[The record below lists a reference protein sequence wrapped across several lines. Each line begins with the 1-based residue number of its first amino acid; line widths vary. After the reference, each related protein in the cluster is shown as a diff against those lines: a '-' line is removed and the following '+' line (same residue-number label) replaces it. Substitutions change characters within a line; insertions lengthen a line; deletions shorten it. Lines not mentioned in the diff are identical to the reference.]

1 MCIPVQKYKSQYKNK
16 SCGTKNLKKNW
27 TEKYDNSTT
36 MCFPIQKYK
45 FQYKNK
51 SFGTEK
57 YFLKNLE
64 KIGRY
69 FIYDYYYV
77 PKYMLIIV
85 YLNKPYIF
93 HYYKLSRLYSTK
105 HHLTP
110 LYHTI
115 HPYKSPIRPVQHHAP
130 LYLTIYL
137 YTSPHTPIH
146 HYTSMYDTIHPYT
159 SPYTHVST
167 HV

>member
-1 MCIPVQKYKSQYKNK
+1 MCIPVK
-16 SCGTKNLKKNW
+16 
-27 TEKYDNSTT
+27 
-36 MCFPIQKYK
+36 KYK

-77 PKYMLIIV
+77 PKYMLTIV
-85 YLNKPYIF
+85 YLKKPYIF
-93 HYYKLSRLYSTK
+93 HYYKLSRLYSSK
-105 HHLTP
+105 HNHTP
-110 LYHTI
+110 LCHI
-115 HPYKSPIRPVQHHAP
+115 VHPYTSPHVHVQHHAP

-137 YTSPHTPIH
+137 YTSPYTPIDH
-146 HYTSMYDTIHPYT
+146 HTSMYHTIHPYT
-159 SPYTHVST
+159 SPYNHHTPMYNTMHLYTSPYT
-167 HV
+167 SFHHLTPLYIIIHPCIKP

>member
-1 MCIPVQKYKSQYKNK
+1 MYTTVQQYLSQYKNVNLRTEIK
-16 SCGTKNLKKNW
+16 VVVQKISTKME
-27 TEKYDNSTT
+27 EKYNNSTT
-36 MCFPIQKYK
+36 MCISVQKYK

-57 YFLKNLE
+57 YFFKNLE

-69 FIYDYYYV
+69 FIHDYYYV

-85 YLNKPYIF
+85 YLNKPYVF

-115 HPYKSPIRPVQHHAP
+115 HPFTSYILPCIIPCTSIHHHIPLFITIHLYKSP
-130 LYLTIYL
+130 
-137 YTSPHTPIH
+137 YTS
-146 HYTSMYDTIHPYT
+146 
-159 SPYTHVST
+159 V
-167 HV
+167 

>member
-1 MCIPVQKYKSQYKNK
+1 MYTTVQQYLSQYKNINL
-16 SCGTKNLKKNW
+16 STKIKVAVQKMETKW
-27 TEKYDNSTT
+27 KQKYNNSTT
-36 MCFPIQKYK
+36 MCILVQKYK

-57 YFLKNLE
+57 YFLKTLE

-93 HYYKLSRLYSTK
+93 HYYKVSQLYSSK

-115 HPYKSPIRPVQHHAP
+115 HHH
-130 LYLTIYL
+130 
-137 YTSPHTPIH
+137 
-146 HYTSMYDTIHPYT
+146 TSMYNTVHPHT
-159 SPYTHVST
+159 SPYTHFSI

>member
-1 MCIPVQKYKSQYKNK
+1 
-16 SCGTKNLKKNW
+16 
-27 TEKYDNSTT
+27 

-57 YFLKNLE
+57 YLLKHLE
-64 KIGRY
+64 KIGWY

-85 YLNKPYIF
+85 YLNKPYVF
-93 HYYKLSRLYSTK
+93 HYYKLSQLYNTK
-105 HHLTP
+105 HHLKT

-115 HPYKSPIRPVQHHAP
+115 HPYTSPIRQCTTPCTSIPHDIP
-130 LYLTIYL
+130 LYITIHPS
-137 YTSPHTPIH
+137 TSPHIYVWHHTPLYI
-146 HYTSMYDTIHPYT
+146 TIHPCQHSCIIPCTSIHHHIPLFITIHLYK
-159 SPYTHVST
+159 SPYTNV
-167 HV
+167 

>member
-1 MCIPVQKYKSQYKNK
+1 MCIPV
-16 SCGTKNLKKNW
+16 
-27 TEKYDNSTT
+27 
-36 MCFPIQKYK
+36 QKYK

-51 SFGTEK
+51 SFGTKK
-57 YFLKNLE
+57 YLKKKLE

-85 YLNKPYIF
+85 YLNKPCIF

-105 HHLTP
+105 HHFTP
-110 LYHTI
+110 LCHTI
-115 HPYKSPIRPVQHHAP
+115 HPYTSPHVLVQHHAP
-130 LYLTIYL
+130 LYLTINL
-137 YTSPHTPIH
+137 HTSPYTPIH
-146 HYTSMYDTIHPYT
+146 HHTSMYNTIHPYI

>member
-1 MCIPVQKYKSQYKNK
+1 MY
-16 SCGTKNLKKNW
+16 
-27 TEKYDNSTT
+27 TT
-36 MCFPIQKYK
+36 VHK

-51 SFGTEK
+51 SFGT
-57 YFLKNLE
+57 
-64 KIGRY
+64 
-69 FIYDYYYV
+69 DYYV

-85 YLNKPYIF
+85 YLNKSYIF

-115 HPYKSPIRPVQHHAP
+115 HPYTSPYVHVQHHAP

-137 YTSPHTPIH
+137 YTSPYTPIH
-146 HYTSMYDTIHPYT
+146 HHTSMYNTIHPWQHPCIIPCTPIHHHIPLLITIHLYT
-159 SPYTHVST
+159 SPCFFT
-167 HV
+167 

>member
-1 MCIPVQKYKSQYKNK
+1 MRYKK
-16 SCGTKNLKKNW
+16 LKEKW
-27 TEKYDNSTT
+27 KEKYDNSTT
-36 MCFPIQKYK
+36 MCIPVQKYK

-57 YFLKNLE
+57 YFLKTLE

-105 HHLTP
+105 HHLTT
-110 LYHTI
+110 LCH
-115 HPYKSPIRPVQHHAP
+115 
-130 LYLTIYL
+130 
-137 YTSPHTPIH
+137 
-146 HYTSMYDTIHPYT
+146 TIHPYT
-159 SPYTHVST
+159 SPYVHVQHHASLFLTYTST
-167 HV
+167 HHHTPLLLYITTHPCITP

>member
-1 MCIPVQKYKSQYKNK
+1 M
-16 SCGTKNLKKNW
+16 
-27 TEKYDNSTT
+27 
-36 MCFPIQKYK
+36 
-45 FQYKNK
+45 
-51 SFGTEK
+51 
-57 YFLKNLE
+57 E

-77 PKYMLIIV
+77 PKYILTIV

-105 HHLTP
+105 HHLTT
-110 LYHTI
+110 LCHTI
-115 HPYKSPIRPVQHHAP
+115 HPYTSPYVHVQHHAP

-137 YTSPHTPIH
+137 YTSPYTPIH
-146 HYTSMYDTIHPYT
+146 HHTSMYNTIHPYT

>member
-1 MCIPVQKYKSQYKNK
+1 MRLHFSLQCNKIHVYNSTTICIPV
-16 SCGTKNLKKNW
+16 
-27 TEKYDNSTT
+27 
-36 MCFPIQKYK
+36 QKYK

-69 FIYDYYYV
+69 FVYDYCYV
-77 PKYMLIIV
+77 TKYMFIIV

-105 HHLTP
+105 HNHTT

-115 HPYKSPIRPVQHHAP
+115 HPYKSTYTSIHHHTP
-130 LYLTIYL
+130 LYT
-137 YTSPHTPIH
+137 TPHPCITPYTPIH
-146 HYTSMYDTIHPYT
+146 HHTPVYITLHR
-159 SPYTHVST
+159 
-167 HV
+167 

>member
-1 MCIPVQKYKSQYKNK
+1 MCIAVK
-16 SCGTKNLKKNW
+16 
-27 TEKYDNSTT
+27 
-36 MCFPIQKYK
+36 KYK

-57 YFLKNLE
+57 YFLKKLE

-93 HYYKLSRLYSTK
+93 HYYKLSRLYSSKLQWPTTAT
-105 HHLTP
+105 HQYI
-110 LYHTI
+110 LYYCILYLSTQT
-115 HPYKSPIRPVQHHAP
+115 YSLAVRVYLPVQ
-130 LYLTIYL
+130 
-137 YTSPHTPIH
+137 
-146 HYTSMYDTIHPYT
+146 
-159 SPYTHVST
+159 
-167 HV
+167 

>member
-1 MCIPVQKYKSQYKNK
+1 MCILV
-16 SCGTKNLKKNW
+16 
-27 TEKYDNSTT
+27 
-36 MCFPIQKYK
+36 QKYK
-45 FQYKNK
+45 FQYKDK

-93 HYYKLSRLYSTK
+93 HYYKVSQLYSSK

-115 HPYKSPIRPVQHHAP
+115 HPY
-130 LYLTIYL
+130 
-137 YTSPHTPIH
+137 TSPHIH
-146 HYTSMYDTIHPYT
+146 
-159 SPYTHVST
+159 V
-167 HV
+167 